1 MQTTTISTGARVQVE
16 AAAVARAAAGA
27 AAELV
32 AVAVAAAAAVV
43 AGAETVVLVA
53 MVRLEEVLDV
63 PGTPKGV
70 LLAEIAAFLRY
81 PATRKQPSNGSCNAG
96 NACCSAFAVSLSCSL
111 SLSLSLAPSLS
122 LSLCVLLPPI
132 VAVLDAFFLSKKTFL
147 NLLYQHYHQAVGT
160 NRVAAS

>member
-32 AVAVAAAAAVV
+32 AVAVAAAAAAAVV

-70 LLAEIAAFLRY
+70 LLAAIAAFLRY

-96 NACCSAFAVSLSCSL
+96 NACCSAFVGSLSCSL
-111 SLSLSLAPSLS
+111 SLSLSLPLAPTHPTS
-122 LSLCVLLPPI
+122 P
-132 VAVLDAFFLSKKTFL
+132 
-147 NLLYQHYHQAVGT
+147 HE
-160 NRVAAS
+160 